1 MLSMGPWKQR
11 YGALEL
17 GNLRRVYRVV
27 SKDWEEQHTLY
38 YPRTSNGGTITI
50 RRLDKAKGALSGAQ
64 GKLFGE
70 DHF

>member
-1 MLSMGPWKQR
+1 MFSMRPWKQR

-27 SKDWEEQHTLY
+27 SKDWKEQHTLHH
-38 YPRTSNGGTITI
+38 PRTSNGGTITI
-50 RRLDKAKGALSGAQ
+50 HRLDEAKGALSGTQ

-70 DHF
+70 DHL